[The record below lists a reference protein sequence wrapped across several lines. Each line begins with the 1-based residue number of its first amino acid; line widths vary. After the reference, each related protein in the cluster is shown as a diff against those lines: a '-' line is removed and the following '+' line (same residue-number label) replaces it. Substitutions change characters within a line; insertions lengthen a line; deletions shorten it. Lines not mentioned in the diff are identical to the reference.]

1 MDLILYFVF
10 NIPKKQQ
17 KQSQPLKT
25 GISKLIQVINEMNPS
40 SEMKDF
46 KHDSFLFSEF
56 YFRVWRLN
64 LQEIREREQ
73 KLKLS

>member
-25 GISKLIQVINEMNPS
+25 GISKLIQIMNEMNPS
-40 SEMKDF
+40 SEII
-46 KHDSFLFSEF
+46 LFSPEF
-56 YFRVWRLN
+56 YFGVWRLN
-64 LQEIREREQ
+64 LQEIKEREQ
-73 KLKLS
+73 KLKLI